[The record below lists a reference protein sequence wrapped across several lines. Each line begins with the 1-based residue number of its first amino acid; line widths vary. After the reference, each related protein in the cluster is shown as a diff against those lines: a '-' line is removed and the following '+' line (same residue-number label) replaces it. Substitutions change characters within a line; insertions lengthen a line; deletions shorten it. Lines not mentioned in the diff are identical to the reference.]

1 MVKDNKNDAAG
12 LYVSEALLLTD
23 INLEHEWV
31 MDTGCSYHMTHKKE
45 WFETL
50 REDVGGSVRMGNK
63 TTSKVKGV
71 GNVRIKNEDGSTF
84 LLTCVRYIPEMDR
97 NLLSMGTLEELGC
110 SFESKNGILSVKD
123 GTKILMSGK
132 RYEKLYILQGKPEV
146 GQMYAT

>member
-1 MVKDNKNDAAG
+1 
-12 LYVSEALLLTD
+12 
-23 INLEHEWV
+23 
-31 MDTGCSYHMTHKKE
+31 
-45 WFETL
+45 
-50 REDVGGSVRMGNK
+50 
-63 TTSKVKGV
+63 
-71 GNVRIKNEDGSTF
+71 
-84 LLTCVRYIPEMDR
+84 MDR